1 MQGLGVTTPPSG
13 SDENPVH
20 NVEPAP
26 VQRPRRVG
34 LLLAVGATIF
44 SLDLLSKVIVVA
56 TLSDRAPLRLLGG
69 LVYLTQA
76 RNTGAAFGL
85 AQGMTVVFT
94 AVAAGVIVVI
104 LRSAPRLRS
113 TGWAWAL
120 GLVVGGA
127 LGNLVDR
134 IFRAPGVFRG
144 GVVDFISILDPAGQV
159 WPIFNVA
166 DSAIVCGGLLG
177 VLLALQGRDFDGT
190 RSR

>member
-1 MQGLGVTTPPSG
+1 MA
-13 SDENPVH
+13 D
-20 NVEPAP
+20 
-26 VQRPRRVG
+26 RPRRLG
-34 LLLAVGATIF
+34 LLLTLGVAVF
-44 SLDLLSKVIVVA
+44 VLDLVSKVLVVA
-56 TLSDRAPLRLLGG
+56 LLSDRPPVRLLGG
-69 LVYLTQA
+69 LFYLTEA

-94 AVAAGVIVVI
+94 VVAAAVIVVI
-104 LRSAPRLRS
+104 LRTAPRLRS

-134 IFRAPGVFRG
+134 IFRAPGIFRG
-144 GVVDFISILDPAGQV
+144 GVVDWISLLDPAGQV

-177 VLLALQGRDFDGT
+177 VLLALLGRDFDGT
-190 RSR
+190 RSH

>member
-1 MQGLGVTTPPSG
+1 VKSGADGEPLIGVP
-13 SDENPVH
+13 
-20 NVEPAP
+20 
-26 VQRPRRVG
+26 PRRLR
-34 LLLAVGATIF
+34 LLLVLGAVIFAIDLATK
-44 SLDLLSKVIVVA
+44 LVVVE
-56 TLSDRAPLRLLGG
+56 TLSDRPPLRLLGG
-69 LVYLTQA
+69 LFYLTEA

-104 LRSAPRLRS
+104 LRTAPRLRS

-134 IFRAPGVFRG
+134 IFRSPGVFRG
-144 GVVDFISILDPAGQV
+144 GVVDFISFMDPAGRV
-159 WPIFNVA
+159 FPIFNVA

-177 VLLALQGRDFDGT
+177 VLMALRGRDFDG
-190 RSR
+190 SRTH

>member
-1 MQGLGVTTPPSG
+1 MTTSPSG
-13 SDENPVH
+13 SDDDSPANEL
-20 NVEPAP
+20 EPEP
-26 VQRPRRVG
+26 VQRRRRLG
-34 LLLAVGATIF
+34 LLLMVGATIF
-44 SLDLLSKVIVVA
+44 ILDVVSKVIVVA
-56 TLSDRAPLRLLGG
+56 TLSDRGPLRLLGG
-69 LVYLTQA
+69 AVYLTEA

-94 AVAAGVIVVI
+94 VVAAGVILVI

-134 IFRAPGVFRG
+134 LFRAPGVFRG
-144 GVVDFISILDPAGQV
+144 GVVDFISLFDPAGQV

-166 DSAIVCGGLLG
+166 DSAIVCGGILG
-177 VLLALQGRDFDGT
+177 VLLALQGRDFNGT
-190 RSR
+190 RNRRA